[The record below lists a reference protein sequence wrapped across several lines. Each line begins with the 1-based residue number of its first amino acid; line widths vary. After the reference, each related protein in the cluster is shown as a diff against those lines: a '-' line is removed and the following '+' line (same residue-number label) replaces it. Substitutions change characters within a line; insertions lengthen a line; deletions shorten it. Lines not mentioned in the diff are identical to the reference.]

1 MPLWV
6 QRVVPLPSD
15 SLPTKIFKTLT
26 LLSLAFAVV
35 FASTVSIM
43 VVIQDSLVYKPTK
56 IWRGNPAASGMP
68 HYDDVDFTTR
78 DNVRI
83 KGWFIRQAP
92 ERFEKE
98 RTLIYFHG
106 TDKNA
111 SFRLAK
117 VIGLYETCRCN
128 ILLISY
134 RGYGLSTGRP
144 NEHGVRID
152 AESAYDYLVSRGDV
166 NVGPGGNLWVYGE
179 SLGGAV
185 AIYFS
190 KVYQESIN
198 ALILENTFTSL
209 LDMIKL
215 EIPFL
220 GIFRHLSWNR
230 WQSKKRIGDLSIP
243 LLFLSGLKDS
253 YIPPQMMRQMH
264 GLATKSPL
272 KEFVEF
278 ENGTHN
284 RTWTN
289 RGFYESIAAFMDRV
303 DQEMSCDESVDNL
316 THHQVGSTTNPDD
329 NISRVITA

>member
-1 MPLWV
+1 M
-6 QRVVPLPSD
+6 
-15 SLPTKIFKTLT
+15 
-26 LLSLAFAVV
+26 AFVIV

-78 DNVRI
+78 DKVNI
-83 KGWFIRQAP
+83 KGWFIRQP
-92 ERFEKE
+92 KE
-98 RTLIYFHG
+98 DFDNARTLIYFHG

-117 VIGLYETCRCN
+117 VIGLYETCKCN

-144 NEHGVRID
+144 NERGVRID

-190 KVYQESIN
+190 KVYQECIN

-215 EIPFL
+215 EKPFL
-220 GIFRHLSWNR
+220 GIFRYLSWNR
-230 WQSKKRIGDLSIP
+230 WQSKKRIGELTIP
-243 LLFLSGLKDS
+243 LLFLSGLKDA
-253 YIPPQMMRQMH
+253 YIPPQMMRKMH

-303 DQEMSCDESVDNL
+303 DDEMSSDEESDKMAQQLGSSV
-316 THHQVGSTTNPDD
+316 SPDD
-329 NISRVITA
+329 NAGRVATA